1 MHMDLEYQ
9 IISFCKVNESVFRMN
24 EKISSTNFPTMCV
37 PSASRGNTDLR
48 KINRLLH
55 PPPSRSAL
63 QGRWN
68 GDNGA
73 SEKSTSQL
81 VLYFEQIWNVLIPV
95 SVSGS
100 EPWNAKSAARM
111 DETPGLAAGIACR
124 CFSALF
130 SEMLLEAQHGLRWR
144 LENDKGTAV
153 DKRLEELLGPTYSTH
168 LNGGN
173 PERCQKLEFLGSHSA
188 LKRSAHGVK
197 ARSSLW
203 AV

>member
-1 MHMDLEYQ
+1 MSLEWRRLVFSNYFTFYWMESYLLLEWTESDRNEPPKEKKVLTTYLQTVNLTLTSTQRKKKTSREEADADQQAKHNEVITMHMDLEYQ

-100 EPWNAKSAARM
+100 EPWNTTSAARM
-111 DETPGLAAGIACR
+111 DETPR
-124 CFSALF
+124 P
-130 SEMLLEAQHGLRWR
+130 RWGYC
-144 LENDKGTAV
+144 L
-153 DKRLEELLGPTYSTH
+153 
-168 LNGGN
+168 
-173 PERCQKLEFLGSHSA
+173 
-188 LKRSAHGVK
+188 
-197 ARSSLW
+197 
-203 AV
+203 